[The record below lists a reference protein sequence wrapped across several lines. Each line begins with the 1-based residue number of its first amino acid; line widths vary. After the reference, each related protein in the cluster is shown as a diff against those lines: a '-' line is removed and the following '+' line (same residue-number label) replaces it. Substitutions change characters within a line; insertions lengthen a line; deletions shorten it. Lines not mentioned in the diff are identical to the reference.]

1 MVKETSRLEA
11 LEAAL
16 AEQQAKTENFE
27 AEIAALKAQ
36 MAPPAKIAAKP
47 PVDEGT
53 RVFAEAPTNNCFVAP
68 TPDELHRLCEAVLRK
83 YPVLRP
89 SNLDDEFESAKFAR
103 EFANTFAAL
112 SLVRRAEAVDTKR
125 ALWAWVDHLNEVGKA
140 AGLLNIDGSALYVA
154 AIAHSD
160 IPFSDPSAA
169 KMGVARELGLQF
181 YGSGR
186 RATNCWERTLHGRI
200 LAPIVPASSRNYPTP
215 GVRIGSVA

>member
-1 MVKETSRLEA
+1 LKNDTVNDRITA
-11 LEAAL
+11 LE
-16 AEQQAKTENFE
+16 TEL
-27 AEIAALKAQ
+27 AALKAQ
-36 MAPPAKIAAKP
+36 VAPPAKVAVKP

-89 SNLDDEFESAKFAR
+89 KVDDEFESAKFAR

-125 ALWAWVDHLNEVGKA
+125 ALWFWVDHLNEVGKA
-140 AGLLNIDGSALYVA
+140 AGLPNIDGSALYVA
-154 AIAHSD
+154 AVAHSD

-186 RATNCWERTLHGRI
+186 RATNCWERTLHGQI
-200 LAPIVPASSRNYPTP
+200 LAPIAPHRTREFYPVPQPKIYGAGY
-215 GVRIGSVA
+215 